1 MPDGA
6 MMYPEAEE
14 PSPNRTASAAPTY
27 YPRLKRVDEYVRQH
41 LSDPITL
48 RDAARIAALEP
59 KYFSK
64 YFKDKIGTT
73 FTNWLHDKRIEE
85 AKRILSTES
94 ISIQRL
100 GYVVGYSNPR
110 TFRSAFKKRTGLTP
124 SEFKAR
130 VRSLRKRHLRD

>member
-1 MPDGA
+1 

-14 PSPNRTASAAPTY
+14 PSPNRTASGAFTY
-27 YPRLKRVDEYVRQH
+27 YPRLQRVDEYVRQH
-41 LSDPITL
+41 LNGRITL

-64 YFKDKIGTT
+64 YFRDNVGVT
-73 FTNWLHDKRIEE
+73 FTSWLHDKRIEE

-100 GYVVGYSNPR
+100 AYVVGYSNPR

-124 SEFKAR
+124 SEFKTR
-130 VRSLRKRHLRD
+130 GRLLRERHPA